1 MGVLLKIKE
10 QLKKEGRNMKWLA
23 HKFDVSDNHV
33 RMVLRGER
41 PLSKANL
48 EIVKEL
54 WPDLDISSDPLYE
67 DHLQAK
73 QSLKEKP
80 LFKDDK

>member
-1 MGVLLKIKE
+1 MSILLKIKA

-41 PLSKANL
+41 PLSKTNL
-48 EIVKEL
+48 EIVKEI
-54 WPDLDISSDPLYE
+54 WPDLDVATDTELLPHEKLE
-67 DHLQAK
+67 KDKLDAK
-73 QSLKEKP
+73 N
-80 LFKDDK
+80 LFDE